1 MQTLTITAQDD
12 VIDKVL
18 TMLKKFSTSEVQV
31 IQSPIEK
38 DIFEQT
44 SGILQSRKIDPVRW
58 QRNTRSED
66 WE

>member
-1 MQTLTITAQDD
+1 
-12 VIDKVL
+12 
-18 TMLKKFSTSEVQV
+18 MLKKFSTSEVQV

-44 SGILQSRKIDPVRW
+44 SGILQSRKIDPVTW

>member
-1 MQTLTITAQDD
+1 MQTLTITVQDD

-18 TMLKKFSTSEVQV
+18 AMLKKFSTSEVQV
-31 IQSPIEK
+31 IQLPIEK

-44 SGILQSRKIDPVRW
+44 SGILQSRKIDPVTW